1 MKEIIKIKETCLYIQ
16 DLQGAHEF
24 YHLLLGFPVIDY
36 VHDKHLFLR
45 VGSSVLLCF
54 NPDDSAG
61 KSSPPSHYGRG
72 KLHLAFEVSNPD
84 YELTRK
90 AIENAGIK
98 ILDEVTWKNG
108 SSSFYFEDPA
118 GNVLEVVPE
127 GIWD

>member
-61 KSSPPSHYGRG
+61 KSSPLRIMEGANFIWRLKSAIQIMNVPG
-72 KLHLAFEVSNPD
+72 KRL
-84 YELTRK
+84 K
-90 AIENAGIK
+90 
-98 ILDEVTWKNG
+98 
-108 SSSFYFEDPA
+108 
-118 GNVLEVVPE
+118 VLVLK
-127 GIWD
+127 